1 MKVTATTTIII
12 LSATVASS
20 LMPSSSSSKMLSL
33 ALLASTMV
41 TLAEGEVKQFFL
53 REPDNQTAIEGE
65 QVKLFMKLKMITRF
79 LKMTSRMILKLLER
93 RRATMR
99 LISKDHLVLMMT
111 MTIKLGLLEILS
123 HPATR
128 RMIGQPCL
136 SAPKI

>member
-12 LSATVASS
+12 LSSTVASS

-65 QVKLFMKLKMITRF
+65 QVKLFVKLKM
-79 LKMTSRMILKLLER
+79 
-93 RRATMR
+93 
-99 LISKDHLVLMMT
+99 V
-111 MTIKLGLLEILS
+111 
-123 HPATR
+123 
-128 RMIGQPCL
+128 
-136 SAPKI
+136 